1 MDWTAYQHE
10 FVSTDEPRQIIVRQV
25 TFKDWQK
32 LLNFLGKTE
41 VTVIFF
47 IDHVESMLP
56 QQIESI
62 FQNDVHQYLL
72 SLVLDDVTLNC
83 HFERQDDIVFGFNP
97 AQITN
102 EARAILLFRV
112 MSTFG
117 RRLHKVV
124 ELSAVN
130 QQAEPTFRY
139 EPGQGIT
146 YLPLNKKLAPYD

>member
-10 FVSTDEPRQIIVRQV
+10 FSNAGNPGQIIVTQV

-32 LLNFLGKTE
+32 LLSFLGKTQA
-41 VTVIFF
+41 TVIFF
-47 IDHVESMLP
+47 IDHVESVLP

-62 FQNDVHQYLL
+62 FQDDRHQYLL
-72 SLVLDDVTLNC
+72 SLVLDDVSLHC
-83 HFERQDDIVFGFNP
+83 HFDRQQDIVFGFNP

-102 EARAILLFRV
+102 EAKAILLFRV

-117 RRLHKVV
+117 RRLSKVV

-130 QQAEPTFRY
+130 QEAEPIFRY
-139 EPGQGIT
+139 EPGQGLT
-146 YLPLNKKLAPYD
+146 YLPLDKKLAPYD